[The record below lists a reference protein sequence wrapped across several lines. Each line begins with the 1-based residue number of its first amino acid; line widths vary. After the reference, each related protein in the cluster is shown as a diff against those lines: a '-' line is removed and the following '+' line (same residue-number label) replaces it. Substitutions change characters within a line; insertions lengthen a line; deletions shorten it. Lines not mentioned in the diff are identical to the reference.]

1 MISSGLSIG
10 HSIISPGSMNAKTR
24 LLSIASPLESKELER
39 NQDALGC
46 IAHFNYNWPMPWFLY
61 IAQART
67 GRYYVGITTEP
78 ERRIRDHNNGKG
90 SRMAKGQGPFTLV
103 YTSGPLSNQSAARKL
118 EMQVKKWK
126 RDKKESL
133 IKGEIE

>member
-1 MISSGLSIG
+1 
-10 HSIISPGSMNAKTR
+10 MNAKTR

-61 IAQART
+61 IARART

-78 ERRIRDHNNGKG
+78 ERRIRDHNNGRG
-90 SRMAKGQGPFTLV
+90 SRMAVGQGPFTLV
-103 YTSGPLSNQSAARKL
+103 YTSAALPDQSTARKR
-118 EMQVKKWK
+118 EIEVKRWK
-126 RDKKESL
+126 RLKKEKL
-133 IKGEIE
+133 ISGEISS